1 MEKKMNQKKIT
12 VEYYNTC
19 ELNQE
24 FENTFSRDNVDISVL
39 LNSLSNKS
47 VKERTINYN
56 GENLLLSFIEFN
68 KESKLWELIF
78 FKSRSS
84 TIPII
89 IDTNGNS
96 RQILLKDNEM
106 ISEALCMLYDSSK
119 QILCMQRNIYAVGT
133 KGIEEFF
140 SSFLKNNIYLESIH
154 KLNSQKK
161 SLLKGSKLK
170 KFKLHVR
177 NEKKK
182 NILPIQFKQYN
193 KNTSICKVIDSALAV
208 NSSIINIEF
217 SMGNSSNIIK
227 IEDDDFDVFQDLMN
241 NNNVKIFELGF
252 ATDEKSNMQITDFM
266 DSRIHDTMSI
276 SYPKGGI
283 VDFKDI
289 INKMTEKYKNN
300 LFFK

>member
-19 ELNQE
+19 ELTQE
-24 FENTFSRDNVDISVL
+24 FENTFSRENIDISVL

-68 KESKLWELIF
+68 EESKLWELIF

-106 ISEALCMLYDSSK
+106 ISEALCMLYDPSK

-182 NILPIQFKQYN
+182 NILPTKFKQYN

-266 DSRIHDTMSI
+266 DSRIHDTMFI

>member
-1 MEKKMNQKKIT
+1 MDKKMNQKKIT
-12 VEYYNTC
+12 IEYYNTC
-19 ELNQE
+19 ALNQE
-24 FENTFSRDNVDISVL
+24 CGSDFSRDITDISIL
-39 LNSLSNKS
+39 LNSLSHRP

-68 KESKLWELIF
+68 NESKLWELIF

-96 RQILLKDNEM
+96 HQILLKDNEM
-106 ISEALCMLYDSSK
+106 ISEALCVLYDSST
-119 QILCMQRNIYAVGT
+119 QILCMQRNIYAFGT
-133 KGIEEFF
+133 KGIEDFF
-140 SSFLKNNIYLESIH
+140 SFFSKPNIYLESIH
-154 KLNSQKK
+154 KLDSQKK
-161 SLLKGSKLK
+161 SLLKGSKFK
-170 KFKLHVR
+170 KFKLHIR
-177 NEKKK
+177 NGINK
-182 NILPIQFKQYN
+182 NLSPTASKQYN

-227 IEDDDFDVFQDLMN
+227 IEDEDFEVFQDLMN
-241 NNNVKIFELGF
+241 NNNVKVFELGF
-252 ATDEKSNMQITDFM
+252 APDEKSNMQITDFM
-266 DSRIHDTMSI
+266 DSRIHDTLSI

-289 INKMTEKYKNN
+289 INKMTEKYRNN

>member
-1 MEKKMNQKKIT
+1 MNKNMNKKNIT
-12 VEYYNTC
+12 IEYYNTC
-19 ELNQE
+19 QLNQE
-24 FENTFSRDNVDISVL
+24 GKNTFSRDNIDITIL
-39 LNSLSNKS
+39 LDSLVNKS

-68 KESKLWELIF
+68 NESKLWELIF

-89 IDTNGNS
+89 IDINGNS
-96 RQILLKDNEM
+96 RQILLNDDEM
-106 ISEALCMLYDSSK
+106 ISEALCVLYDPTK

-133 KGIEEFF
+133 RGIEEFF
-140 SSFLKNNIYLESIH
+140 SSFLKYNIFLESIH
-154 KLNSQKK
+154 KLDSQKK

-182 NILPIQFKQYN
+182 NLLPAKFKKYN
-193 KNTSICKVIDSALAV
+193 KNTSICNVIDSALAV
-208 NSSIINIEF
+208 DSSIINIEF

-241 NNNVKIFELGF
+241 NNNVKVLELGF
-252 ATDEKSNMQITDFM
+252 AADEKSSMQITDFM
-266 DSRIHDTMSI
+266 DSRIHDNISI

-283 VDFKDI
+283 INFFDI
-289 INKMTEKYKNN
+289 LKKMTDKYKNN

>member
-1 MEKKMNQKKIT
+1 MDKKMNQKKIT

-19 ELNQE
+19 QLNQE
-24 FENTFSRDNVDISVL
+24 FGNNFSRDNIDISIL
-39 LNSLSNKS
+39 LHSLSNKP

-68 KESKLWELIF
+68 NESKLWELIF

-96 RQILLKDNEM
+96 RQIILKDNEM
-106 ISEALCMLYDSSK
+106 ISEALCVLYDSSK

-133 KGIEEFF
+133 RGIEDFF

-154 KLNSQKK
+154 KLDSQKK

-182 NILPIQFKQYN
+182 NMLPIKFKQYN

-208 NSSIINIEF
+208 DSSIINIEF

-227 IEDDDFDVFQDLMN
+227 IEDDDFDVFQDLIN
-241 NNNVKIFELGF
+241 NNNVKVFELGF

-289 INKMTEKYKNN
+289 INRMTEKYKNN

>member
-1 MEKKMNQKKIT
+1 MDKKMNQKKIT
-12 VEYYNTC
+12 IEYYNTC
-19 ELNQE
+19 QLNQE
-24 FENTFSRDNVDISVL
+24 FGNNFSRDNIDISIL
-39 LNSLSNKS
+39 LNSLSNKP
-47 VKERTINYN
+47 VKERNINYN

-68 KESKLWELIF
+68 NESKLWELIF

-106 ISEALCMLYDSSK
+106 ISEALCVLYDSSK

-133 KGIEEFF
+133 RGIEDFF
-140 SSFLKNNIYLESIH
+140 SYFLKSNIYLESIH
-154 KLNSQKK
+154 KLDSHKK
-161 SLLKGSKLK
+161 FLLKGSKLK

-177 NEKKK
+177 NEKNK
-182 NILPIQFKQYN
+182 NLLPVKFKQYN

-208 NSSIINIEF
+208 DSSIINIEF

-241 NNNVKIFELGF
+241 NNNVKVLELGF
-252 ATDEKSNMQITDFM
+252 AADETSNMQITDFM
-266 DSRIHDTMSI
+266 DSRIHDTISI

-283 VDFKDI
+283 INFKDI
-289 INKMTEKYKNN
+289 INKMTNKYKNN

>member
-1 MEKKMNQKKIT
+1 MDKKMKQKNIT
-12 VEYYNTC
+12 IEYYNTC
-19 ELNQE
+19 QLNQE
-24 FENTFSRDNVDISVL
+24 TENTFSRDNIDISIL
-39 LNSLSNKS
+39 LDSLESKT

-56 GENLLLSFIEFN
+56 GENLLLSFIDFN

-96 RQILLKDNEM
+96 RQILLNDDEM
-106 ISEALCMLYDSSK
+106 ISEALCILYDPAK

-133 KGIEEFF
+133 KGIEYFF
-140 SSFLKNNIYLESIH
+140 SSFLKYNIFLESIH
-154 KLNSQKK
+154 KLDSQKK

-177 NEKKK
+177 NERKK
-182 NILPIQFKQYN
+182 NLLPIKFKQYN
-193 KNTSICKVIDSALAV
+193 KNTSICNVIDSALAV
-208 NSSIINIEF
+208 DSSIINIEF

-241 NNNVKIFELGF
+241 NNNVKVFELGF
-252 ATDEKSNMQITDFM
+252 ASDEKSNMQITDFM
-266 DSRIHDTMSI
+266 DSRIHDTISV

-283 VDFKDI
+283 INFFDI
-289 INKMTEKYKNN
+289 LKKMTEKYKNN